1 MENGALTSE
10 CERVCEW
17 EEGWT
22 VKVLWMQP
30 IVICVFDLVRQL
42 FKRLDQDEVQTATA
56 NVRKEFHYSKVGIE
70 GHGTRGSGVTP
81 SRWTPS
87 RCTPSRW
94 TPSRSTLYINFFI
107 LSPLRLGA
115 AEEAKGY

>member
-1 MENGALTSE
+1 MWTHRQLVQAMGEQWMENGALTSE

-94 TPSRSTLYINFFI
+94 TPSM
-107 LSPLRLGA
+107 
-115 AEEAKGY
+115 